1 MNVLVGDATRTKN
14 IAGTR
19 PSLRVVIVGH
29 VDHGKS
35 TLIGRLLH
43 ETGNL
48 PDGKLEQLK
57 AVAKRRGMPFEW
69 AFLLDA
75 LQTERDQGITI
86 DTSQIRFRT
95 PSRDIVLIDAPGHTE
110 FLRNM
115 ITGASQADAALLI
128 VDAAEGVREQTRRH
142 GYLLQLLGVHQIA
155 VVINKM
161 DRIDY
166 DPARFEEIKKEL
178 SAHLGGLGLTPAAII
193 PISARH
199 GDGVARRSD
208 STRWYDGPTVLE
220 IFERFSTARPA
231 DQLPLRFPVQAIYK
245 FDDRRIIAG
254 RVETGRLTVGETI
267 TVTPSGKQVKVR
279 AIEAWPV
286 PDDSNVPL
294 EARAGQS
301 VGVTLDQEIFLQRG
315 DVISA
320 AAAPVAARTLRARVF
335 WLHETPL
342 ETGTALTVRIGTAEA
357 RGTITG
363 TPKAVDPGAFET
375 SGSDAIRQNHVG
387 EILITLAQPLA
398 ADIYDANPQT
408 GRVVLDLDG
417 RIAGGGLILAAER
430 TAATQAPRIATNAA
444 TQAARTAGNAAAQ
457 ASRAASNIV
466 PVSSAVTAEE
476 RAQRFGHAGAVIW
489 FTGLPASGKSTLARA
504 LERHLFD
511 RGGTPILLDG
521 DTVRS
526 GLNSDLRFS
535 DADRAENVRRLAEVA
550 AHLSRSGAIAI
561 VAAVSPSAQ
570 ERAKARN
577 IAGKGFFEVHVATQQ
592 KICEERDP
600 KNHYRKARSG
610 QLADFTGVTSQYEPP
625 ADPELRIDTAETSTE
640 SAIRELDRLL
650 QSSGILRA

>member
-1 MNVLVGDATRTKN
+1 MNVLVGDATRTKTV
-14 IAGTR
+14 ADTR

-155 VVINKM
+155 IVVNKM

-166 DPARFEEIKKEL
+166 DAARFDAIKKEL
-178 SAHLGGLGLTPAAII
+178 TDHLGSLGLTPSAII

-208 STRWYDGPTVLE
+208 QTRWYDGPTVLE
-220 IFERFSTARPA
+220 IFERFNTAPPA
-231 DQLPLRFPVQAIYK
+231 DKLPLRFPVQAIYK

-279 AIEAWPV
+279 AIESWPV
-286 PDDSNVPL
+286 PIESNLPL

-301 VGVTLDQEIFLQRG
+301 VGITLDQEIFLQRG

-320 AAAPVAARTLRARVF
+320 AQAPIAATLLRARVF
-335 WLHETPL
+335 WLHEIPL
-342 ETGTALTVRIGTAEA
+342 ESGIALTVRIGTSEA
-357 RGTITG
+357 RATITG
-363 TPKAVDPGAFET
+363 IPKAVDPGALET
-375 SGSDAIRQNHVG
+375 SGHDTIRQNNVG
-387 EILITLAQPLA
+387 EILIALATPLA
-398 ADIYDANPQT
+398 ADTYDANPQT

-417 RIAGGGLILAAER
+417 RIAGGGLILAAEK
-430 TAATQAPRIATNAA
+430 TATIRPVPVAN
-444 TQAARTAGNAAAQ
+444 
-457 ASRAASNIV
+457 NIV
-466 PVSSAVTAEE
+466 PVASAVSADE
-476 RAQRFGHAGAVIW
+476 RAQRFGHGGAVIW

-511 RGGTPILLDG
+511 RGGSPILLDG
-521 DTVRS
+521 DTVRG

-535 DADRAENVRRLAEVA
+535 TEDRAENVRRLAEVA
-550 AHLSRSGAIAI
+550 AHLARSGAIAI
-561 VAAVSPSAQ
+561 VAAVSPSAAD
-570 ERAKARN
+570 RKRARN
-577 IAGKGFFEVHVATQQ
+577 IAGKGFFEIHVATQQ
-592 KICEERDP
+592 KVCEERDP

-610 QLADFTGVTSQYEPP
+610 QLADFTGVTSQYESP
-625 ADPELRIDTAETSTE
+625 ADPDLRIDTAQTSTE
-640 SAIRELDRLL
+640 GAVRELARLL
-650 QSSGILRA
+650 QSSGILRQRA

>member
-1 MNVLVGDATRTKN
+1 MNVLVGDATRAKN
-14 IAGTR
+14 TAGTR

-128 VDAAEGVREQTRRH
+128 VDAVEGVREQTRRH
-142 GYLLQLLGVHQIA
+142 GYLLQLLGVHQVA

-166 DPARFEEIKKEL
+166 DAARYKEIKKEL
-178 SAHLGGLGLTPAAII
+178 SDHLGSLGLTPAAII

-220 IFERFSTARPA
+220 IFEHFNTAPRA

-254 RVETGRLTVGETI
+254 RVETGRLSVGETV

-286 PDDSNVPL
+286 PDQSKVPL
-294 EARAGQS
+294 DARAGQS
-301 VGVTLDQEIFLQRG
+301 VGITFDQEIFLQRG

-320 AAAPVAARTLRARVF
+320 GAAPTAATALRARVF

-342 ETGTALTVRIGTAEA
+342 ESGLALTVRIGTSETRA
-357 RGTITG
+357 TITG
-363 TPKAVDPGAFET
+363 IPKAVDPGALET
-375 SGSDAIRQNHVG
+375 SGHDAIAQNHVG
-387 EILITLAQPLA
+387 EIQIALTTPLA
-398 ADIYDANPQT
+398 ADTYEASPQT

-430 TAATQAPRIATNAA
+430 AAT
-444 TQAARTAGNAAAQ
+444 TQPARAAAVQ
-457 ASRAASNIV
+457 PKPTNNIV
-466 PVSSAVTAEE
+466 PVASAVTADE
-476 RAQRFGHAGAVIW
+476 RAQRFGHGGAVIW

-511 RGGTPILLDG
+511 RGGAPILLDG
-521 DTVRS
+521 DTIRS
-526 GLNSDLRFS
+526 GLNADLRFS

-570 ERAKARN
+570 ERERAKN
-577 IAGKGFFEVHVATQQ
+577 IVGKGFFEIHVATQQ
-592 KICEERDP
+592 NICEERDP
-600 KNHYRKARSG
+600 KSHYRKARSG

-625 ADPELRIDTAETSTE
+625 ADPDLRIDTAQTSTE
-640 SAIRELDRLL
+640 VAIRELDRLL
-650 QSSGILRA
+650 QSSGILR

>member
-1 MNVLVGDATRTKN
+1 MNVLVGDATRTKTV
-14 IAGTR
+14 ADTR

-57 AVAKRRGMPFEW
+57 AVSKRRGMPFEW

-115 ITGASQADAALLI
+115 ITGASQADAALLL

-166 DPARFEEIKKEL
+166 DAARFNAIKKEL
-178 SAHLGGLGLTPAAII
+178 TDHLGSLGLTPSAII

-208 STRWYDGPTVLE
+208 QTRWYEGPTVLE
-220 IFERFSTARPA
+220 IFERFNTAPPP
-231 DQLPLRFPVQAIYK
+231 DKLPLRFPVQAIYK

-286 PDDSNVPL
+286 PIESKAPL
-294 EARAGQS
+294 EARSGQS
-301 VGVTLDQEIFLQRG
+301 VGITLDQEIFLQRG

-320 AAAPVAARTLRARVF
+320 AQAPIAATLLRARVF
-335 WLHETPL
+335 WLHEIPL
-342 ETGTALTVRIGTAEA
+342 ESGIALTVRIGTSEA
-357 RGTITG
+357 RAIITG
-363 TPKAVDPGAFET
+363 IPKAVDPGALET
-375 SGSDAIRQNHVG
+375 SGHDTIRQNNVG
-387 EILITLAQPLA
+387 EILITLATPLA
-398 ADIYDANPQT
+398 ADTYDANPQT

-417 RIAGGGLILAAER
+417 RIAGGGLILAVEK
-430 TAATQAPRIATNAA
+430 TATVRPVPAA
-444 TQAARTAGNAAAQ
+444 N
-457 ASRAASNIV
+457 NIV
-466 PVSSAVTAEE
+466 PVASAVSADE
-476 RAQRFGHAGAVIW
+476 RAQRFGHGGAVIW

-511 RGGTPILLDG
+511 RGGAPILLDG
-521 DTVRS
+521 DTVRG

-535 DADRAENVRRLAEVA
+535 TEDRAENVRRLAEVA
-550 AHLSRSGAIAI
+550 AHLARSGVIAI
-561 VAAVSPSAQ
+561 VAAVSPSAAD
-570 ERAKARN
+570 RKRARN
-577 IAGKGFFEVHVATQQ
+577 IAGKGFFEIHVATQQ

-610 QLADFTGVTSQYEPP
+610 QLADFTGVASQYESP
-625 ADPELRIDTAETSTE
+625 ADPDLRIDTAQTSTE
-640 SAIRELDRLL
+640 GAVRELDRLL
-650 QSSGILRA
+650 QSSGILRQRA